1 MDILYPTKDRLA
13 ANGRELRW
21 SLRSLCKHYP
31 DHGQVILAGS
41 KPDWC
46 TGVRW
51 VYATDDTPHHFINQC
66 SKMLKALPFIKKPF
80 FAMSDDVMF
89 LSEPDERWRWCN
101 TLKEHVDSLSE
112 NRAESDWYLTASR
125 ALLGGGWSMPNKL
138 LNYSTHTPFR
148 MTSPFA
154 EEVFKTSIKSP
165 TGYEPMTMYGNLF
178 SGTNHSYKGRDVKVK
193 TLNQLDGSLILKDR
207 YLSSGGAVEKDPR
220 YQAFLL
226 ELFPEPCKYEKHA

>member
-31 DHGQVILAGS
+31 EHGQVILAGS

-66 SKMLKALPFIKKPF
+66 SKMLKALPFIKGPF

-89 LSEPDERWRWCN
+89 LRAPDFNWRVCN
-101 TLKEHVDSLSE
+101 TLEEHVASLQATRPWNDWYRIASE
-112 NRAESDWYLTASR
+112 NLLHQSR
-125 ALLGGGWSMPNKL
+125 LNGVQA
-138 LNYSTHTPFR
+138 LNYSTHTPFMMDTFHAKAVFEIS
-148 MTSPFA
+148 MTY
-154 EEVFKTSIKSP
+154 P
-165 TGYEPMTMYGNLF
+165 TGAEPMTLYGNGF
-178 SGTNHSYKGRDVKVK
+178 SDNNLVYRSDDVKVK
-193 TLNQLDGSLILKDR
+193 SYDQLVERLPLTDR
-207 YLSSGGAVEKDPR
+207 YLSSGAAAENDPR
-220 YQAFLL
+220 YQAFLQ
-226 ELFPEPCKYEKHA
+226 ELFPEPCKYEKP